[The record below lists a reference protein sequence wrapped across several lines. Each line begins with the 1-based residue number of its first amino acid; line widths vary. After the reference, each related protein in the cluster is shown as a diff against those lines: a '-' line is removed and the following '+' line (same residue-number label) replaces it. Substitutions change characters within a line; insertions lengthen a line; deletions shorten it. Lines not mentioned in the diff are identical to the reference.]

1 MIDPRY
7 CRLMAAYN
15 SEMNRRLYAAADRLT
30 DAARREDEGAFFGS
44 IHRTLSHLLWGDRV
58 WMHRF
63 DGWPPPAATLRESPD
78 AFPDW
83 AELKRERAETD
94 AAIEAWAA
102 RVDER
107 FLAGT
112 LCWRSAVAGRAV
124 SRPTWVLVVHFFN
137 HQTHHR
143 GQAHALITRA
153 GEQTGDT
160 DLPFVVDPALA
171 G

>member
-1 MIDPRY
+1 MIDARY

-15 SEMNRRLYAAADRLT
+15 SEMNRRLYGAADRLT

-44 IHRTLSHLLWGDRV
+44 IHRTLSHLLWGDKV

-63 DGWPPPAATLRESPD
+63 DAWPPPPGLLRASPD

-83 AELKRERAETD
+83 DALKALRTETD

-102 RVDER
+102 RVTDA

-112 LCWRSAVAGRAV
+112 LSWHSAVAGRDV
-124 SRPTWVLVVHFFN
+124 SRPTWMLVAHMFN

-153 GEQTGDT
+153 GGDTGDT
-160 DLPFVVDPALA
+160 DVPFVVDPAVA
-171 G
+171 A

>member
-1 MIDPRY
+1 MIDARY

-15 SEMNRRLYAAADRLT
+15 SEMNRRVYGAADRLT

-44 IHRTLSHLLWGDRV
+44 IHRTLSHLLWGDMV

-63 DGWPPPAATLRESPD
+63 DAWPTPPGLLRASPD

-83 AELKRERAETD
+83 DALKARRSETD

-102 RVDER
+102 RVPDT

-112 LCWRSAVAGRAV
+112 LSWHSAVAGRDV
-124 SRPTWVLVVHFFN
+124 SRPTWMLVAHMFN

-153 GEQTGDT
+153 GGDTGDT
-160 DLPFVVDPALA
+160 DVPFVVDPAVA
-171 G
+171 A

>member
-7 CRLMAAYN
+7 CHVMAAYN
-15 SEMNRRLYAAADRLT
+15 SEMNRRLYAAADRL
-30 DAARREDEGAFFGS
+30 DDDARREDGGAFFGS
-44 IHRTLSHLLWGDRV
+44 IHCTLSHLLWGDLV

-63 DGWPPPAATLRESPD
+63 DAWAPPPGTLRESPD

-83 AELKRERAETD
+83 ADLKRRRAETD
-94 AAIEAWAA
+94 AAIEAWAG
-102 RVDER
+102 RITPG
-107 FLAGT
+107 FLAGR
-112 LCWRSAVAGRAV
+112 LSWHSAVAGREV
-124 SRPTWVLVVHFFN
+124 SRPTALLVAHMFN

-153 GEQTGDT
+153 GEGTGDT

-171 G
+171 A